1 MNINSSVILK
11 DEKMSSKK
19 VLIIDDE
26 QDCIEYASTI
36 LKKEGISSIFAVNGE
51 EGLDKAKKEK
61 PDLIILDVQMPKM
74 DGMEV
79 FENLCKDESTK
90 GIPVIMVT
98 GIREKVGID
107 FNLRDMEKLYGEKP
121 QGYVEKPVVPR
132 ELLKKVK
139 KYL

>member
-1 MNINSSVILK
+1 
-11 DEKMSSKK
+11 MSSKT
-19 VLIIDDE
+19 VLIIDDDW
-26 QDCIEYASTI
+26 DCIQYASAI
-36 LKKEGISSIFAVNGE
+36 LNKEGISSIFAANGK

-61 PDLIILDVQMPKM
+61 PDLILLDVQMPLM

-79 FENLCKDESTK
+79 FENLSKDESTK

-107 FNLRDMEKLYGEKP
+107 FELKDMEKLYGEKP
-121 QGYVEKPVVPR
+121 QGYIEKPVVPR
-132 ELLKKVK
+132 ELIKKVR